1 MVDVGVIDNAII
13 ILELGVGLVVLL
25 VLLRI
30 L

>member
-1 MVDVGVIDNAII
+1 MVDVGVIVNAII